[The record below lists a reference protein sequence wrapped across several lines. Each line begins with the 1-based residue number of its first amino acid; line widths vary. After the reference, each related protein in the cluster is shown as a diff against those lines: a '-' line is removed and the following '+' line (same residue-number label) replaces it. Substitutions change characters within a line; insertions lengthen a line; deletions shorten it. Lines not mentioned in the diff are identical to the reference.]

1 MKKVYRQGRSGHNW
15 RMIKGYMLL
24 CFVINFDGLPV
35 NRCMVTLLPE
45 YYSSIEQCFAA
56 GHAAADDVK
65 DKAPAGIVPVVTI
78 ECVGGNGA

>member
-1 MKKVYRQGRSGHNW
+1 
-15 RMIKGYMLL
+15 MLL

-65 DKAPAGIVPVVTI
+65 AKPRLALSR
-78 ECVGGNGA
+78 